1 MDNGHGYQK
10 LVKEFFVLTRELSD
24 LWCMKNNQVFW
35 KLLTNFYKQDQS
47 LTFVSV
53 ACLSSIV

>member
-35 KLLTNFYKQDQS
+35 KLLTNFYKHDQS
-47 LTFVSV
+47 LTFVPV

>member
-10 LVKEFFVLTRELSD
+10 LVKEFCVLTRELSD

-35 KLLTNFYKQDQS
+35 KLLTNFYKHD
-47 LTFVSV
+47 
-53 ACLSSIV
+53 